1 MKFCIIIDIINPQ
14 QCMKYK
20 DIIEFFDAIE
30 KNISDNI
37 NFKNRNSISHNIVI
51 TIYINMTSGKTHK
64 ATFDL
69 RSYTI
74 IYSSSIVKML
84 KEKFGVAYVPNGKD
98 DEHFILRYKEEGKP
112 SGDNKQIITNT
123 ELIRFIDAYYITDMT
138 YVIKFSKRE

>member
-1 MKFCIIIDIINPQ
+1 MQ
-14 QCMKYK
+14 YK

-30 KNISDNI
+30 KNISGNI
-37 NFKNRNSISHNIVI
+37 NLKNRNAVTHNIVI

-84 KEKFGVAYVPNGKD
+84 KEKFGVTYASNGKE
-98 DEHFILRYKEEGKP
+98 DEHFTLHYKEEGNMSDDDKP
-112 SGDNKQIITNT
+112 IIKNT
-123 ELIRFIDAYYITDMT
+123 ELIRYIDAYYITDMT

>member
-1 MKFCIIIDIINPQ
+1 
-14 QCMKYK
+14 MKYK

-64 ATFDL
+64 AKFDL
-69 RSYTI
+69 KTHRY
-74 IYSSSIVKML
+74 IYSSTIIKML
-84 KEKFGVAYVPNGKD
+84 KESFGVTHVPNGKE
-98 DEHFILRYKEEGKP
+98 DEHITLHYKEEGNMSDDDKP
-112 SGDNKQIITNT
+112 IITNT

-138 YVIKFSKRE
+138 YVIKFNEKK

>member
-1 MKFCIIIDIINPQ
+1 
-14 QCMKYK
+14 MKYK

-30 KNISDNI
+30 KNISGNI
-37 NFKNRNSISHNIVI
+37 NLKNRNAVTHNIVI

-69 RSYTI
+69 KSYTI

-84 KEKFGVAYVPNGKD
+84 KEKFGVTYASNGKE
-98 DEHFILRYKEEGKP
+98 DEHFILHYKEEGKP
-112 SGDNKQIITNT
+112 SEDNKQIIANT